1 MQIEFE
7 LPARGDRR
15 SFHTVKTPEAPVSR
29 APRLARI
36 LALAHK
42 VDADVRSGEI
52 RSYREAAL
60 LGRISCARLSQILLL
75 VNLAPDIQE
84 YILFASPGQARAL
97 SEDDLRQVARERDW
111 RRQRAMFAKFRKNE
125 VDSEPRQSDHM

>member
-7 LPARGDRR
+7 LPARSDRP
-15 SFHTVKTPEAPVSR
+15 SFHTATEPEAPILR

-42 VDADVRSGEI
+42 IDADVRSGEI
-52 RSYREAAL
+52 GSYREAAL
-60 LGRISCARLSQILLL
+60 LARICSARLSQILQL

-84 YILFASPGQARAL
+84 YILFATSRQVRAL
-97 SEDDLRQVARERDW
+97 SEHDLRQVACEHNW
-111 RRQRAMFAKFRKNE
+111 RRQRAMFANFRKNE
-125 VDSEPRQSDHM
+125 VDSERRQSDHM